1 MGLVVNSGK
10 SYPFF
15 DSLAFLGIFEVI
27 FGSSY
32 SGMDRNPYPGVLTRQ
47 ASRAQAE
54 STGAG
59 ILDPLAGGQ
68 NPNPG
73 SSHQKPPKAGDDAG
87 DGVLDLSTG
96 GSDSTPKAP
105 KDNTKASFA
114 KSVFA
119 GGRS

>member
-1 MGLVVNSGK
+1 MFS
-10 SYPFF
+10 
-15 DSLAFLGIFEVI
+15 GIFEVI
-27 FGSSY
+27 LGSSY
-32 SGMDRNPYPGVLTRQ
+32 AGMDQNNYPGVLTRR

-54 STGAG
+54 NTGVG
-59 ILDPLAGGQ
+59 ILNPLAGGQ
-68 NPNPG
+68 NPYPG
-73 SSHQKPPKAGDDAG
+73 SSHQKLPKAGDDAG